1 MHFSGEGIEGCLRN
15 ITCNTSHVLL
25 PTTAMYTVHCT
36 VYSVVLCTLYSVR
49 NTTPA
54 PVELGST
61 WSYLNHPAWSNL
73 TVLHCNHWVGC
84 IRGCIGKVT
93 KWIIVQLEIPH
104 TPRVNTCN
112 NDCNTQYVHDS
123 STSNLL

>member
-15 ITCNTSHVLL
+15 ITWI
-25 PTTAMYTVHCT
+25 PRMF
-36 VYSVVLCTLYSVR
+36 YSQLQRCTLYSVQCSVVYTEQCTQHYTCACR
-49 NTTPA
+49 IGVNM
-54 PVELGST
+54 ELFKPP
-61 WSYLNHPAWSNL
+61 PAWSKL

-112 NDCNTQYVHDS
+112 NNRNTQYVHDS